1 MATQHYAAHAE
12 DEESYFVSM
21 TDVVI
26 GLLFI
31 FIIMLMFFAM
41 RFQQA
46 TQTQNEV
53 NREQIEVNREQIE
66 VNRQQS
72 QATEGLRE
80 VTRKQDALINDL
92 TDAENARSEILE
104 KIGSALQKE
113 GINVIIVKD
122 EGILRLPEDILF
134 EPSRWEI
141 KATARGVDPIKT
153 LSKALDQ
160 VLPCYTHGLRSR
172 ENDCPTTKA
181 KVDAIFIEGHAD
193 SDRFRSPPAAV
204 PASPRRPSGTSTNPP
219 TQGEKSGSILSFINP
234 ATSPS
239 TPSAQRPRPPSI
251 SRVTFPPKDNLDLS
265 ALRATSTY
273 RELLRVQPEL
283 SQYLSPNNTPILSVS
298 GYGEYRPLAREP
310 NESLERFK
318 QRNRRID
325 LRILMATVRS
335 EDAKRMQQDLKRF
348 EIRP

>member
-1 MATQHYAAHAE
+1 MATRHYVDHGG

-53 NREQIEVNREQIE
+53 NSEQIE

-72 QATEGLRE
+72 QATESLRE

-141 KATARGVDPIKT
+141 KATARGVDPIKI

-160 VLPCYTHGLRSR
+160 VLPCYPSGPRSKQS
-172 ENDCPTTKA
+172 DCPTTKA
-181 KVDAIFIEGHAD
+181 KVEAIFIEGHAD
-193 SDRFRSPPAAV
+193 SDRFRSPPAVV
-204 PASPRRPSGTSTNPP
+204 PPNPRRPSSGTPSSPQ
-219 TQGEKSGSILSFINP
+219 TQGEQPRSIF
-234 ATSPS
+234 
-239 TPSAQRPRPPSI
+239 SI
-251 SRVTFPPKDNLDLS
+251 
-265 ALRATSTY
+265 
-273 RELLRVQPEL
+273 
-283 SQYLSPNNTPILSVS
+283 
-298 GYGEYRPLAREP
+298 
-310 NESLERFK
+310 
-318 QRNRRID
+318 
-325 LRILMATVRS
+325 
-335 EDAKRMQQDLKRF
+335 
-348 EIRP
+348 